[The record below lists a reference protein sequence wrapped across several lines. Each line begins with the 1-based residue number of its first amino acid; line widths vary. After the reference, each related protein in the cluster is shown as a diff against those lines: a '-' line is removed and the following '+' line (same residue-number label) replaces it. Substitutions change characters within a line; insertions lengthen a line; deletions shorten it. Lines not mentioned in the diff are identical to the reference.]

1 MNNTRQADAA
11 FTPRIGEVY
20 LMNFNGTGSEQSGL
34 RPGVVFQNNIGN
46 NHSPNI
52 IALPITSSIKKSE
65 QPTHV
70 VLNAIECGLKM
81 DSMVVCENPEKMSKE
96 RVGKYITTLSD
107 EYMRQ
112 IATANLIAT
121 SAISFLNQ
129 DDLLATWQRAIK
141 LNSVA

>member
-52 IALPITSSIKKSE
+52 IALPITSSIKKGG

-70 VLNAIECGLKM
+70 VLNALECGLKM

-141 LNSVA
+141 LNGVA